1 MFYSET
7 ILSKKGPLAKIWLA
21 AHWEKKLS
29 KSQFLQTSIK
39 QSVNAIVNQEQI
51 PIALRLSGQLLL
63 GVVKIYSRKAH
74 YLLEDCNEALMKI
87 KMTFKSGNVDL
98 SRNNTNVTLQ
108 SAQLVLP
115 EMITEFD
122 LLVPEPIFNIMD
134 VDLNMDS
141 LNFSHVSKKQ
151 DITLIS
157 AFEPSIEVGRGNL
170 LDLQNDPLIQVNENN
185 EIDLDLG
192 IGNNDL
198 QNDVSI
204 EVGRDAAPEPRF
216 SQEFSNIIASEKNM
230 NSRISEMDLDM
241 VENENYA
248 EFNDIHNSFEPITES
263 SIHQI
268 ETMNRDE
275 RLISEDRE
283 ASVESGNDML
293 RGEMLEFEEL
303 KAGTPE
309 ARNKLTQLKSQR
321 SQHKAIEDPVI
332 EISSKVF
339 SSQLRNTSLITK
351 QHKLLS
357 SDSTSLKLIQL
368 QMSGKFA
375 AHIFQPS
382 NIHPSIVRLLNPG
395 SVHSTQFNSFKRKRI
410 EDINQN
416 NNELTNASKYAKLDS
431 FNTKKFDLNTD
442 LTNNNIE
449 DFELG
454 NESTLFPTNDD
465 LNFICDD
472 PEPNFEASKLSP
484 NNLTLKQNEETKL
497 IDEEMLEINPYHNPL
512 NLITVLRNRFD
523 TKENRPQNIVS
534 FKSLI
539 KNATR
544 VNASKAFFEIL
555 VLATKNVINLEQ
567 KRSYEDIQINPSDNL
582 YDNNIETFFKN
593 QSNIEIYN
601 NTTMIESLE

>member
-39 QSVNAIVNQEQI
+39 QSVNAIVNQEQV

-63 GVVKIYSRKAH
+63 GVVK
-74 YLLEDCNEALMKI
+74 
-87 KMTFKSGNVDL
+87 TFKHGNVDL

-122 LLVPEPIFNIMD
+122 LLVPEPIFNIKG
-134 VDLNMDS
+134 VDLNMET

-151 DITLIS
+151 DITLMS
-157 AFEPSIEVGRGNL
+157 AFEPSIEIGRGNL
-170 LDLQNDPLIQVNENN
+170 LDLEDDPLIQVNENN
-185 EIDLDLG
+185 KIDLDLG

-216 SQEFSNIIASEKNM
+216 SREFSNIIASEKNID
-230 NSRISEMDLDM
+230 SSVSAMDFDI
-241 VENENYA
+241 VENENDV
-248 EFNDIHNSFEPITES
+248 ESNDIHDSFEPMAES

-268 ETMNRDE
+268 ETINRNE
-275 RLISEDRE
+275 RFISEDRE
-283 ASVESGNDML
+283 TSVESGNDML
-293 RGEMLEFEEL
+293 GGEMLEFEEL

-309 ARNKLTQLKSQR
+309 ARNKATQLKGQR
-321 SQHKAIEDPVI
+321 SQYKAIEDPVI

-339 SSQLRNTSLITK
+339 SSQLRNTSLIKK

-357 SDSTSLKLIQL
+357 SDPTSLRLIQL

-375 AHIFQPS
+375 AHIFLPS
-382 NIHPSIVRLLNPG
+382 NIHPSIALLLNPSSLH
-395 SVHSTQFNSFKRKRI
+395 SVQFNSFKRKRV
-410 EDINQN
+410 EDMDQN
-416 NNELTNASKYAKLDS
+416 ENELTNTSKYAKLES
-431 FNTKKFDLNTD
+431 FNTKKSDLNTD

-449 DFELG
+449 DFELE
-454 NESTLFPTNDD
+454 NESNLLPTNDD

-472 PEPNFEASKLSP
+472 PEPEFKASELSP
-484 NNLTLKQNEETKL
+484 SNLTVKRNKEEKL
-497 IDEEMLEINPYHNPL
+497 IDEETLEMNAYQNPL
-512 NLITVLRNRFD
+512 KLISVLRNRFD
-523 TKENRPQNIVS
+523 TKVNRPQNIVT
-534 FKSLI
+534 FKSLT
-539 KNATR
+539 KNASR

-567 KRSYEDIQINPSDNL
+567 KTNYEDIEINASDNL
-582 YDNNIETFFKN
+582 YNSDVEAFFKN
-593 QSNIEIYN
+593 QSNNEIYN
-601 NTTMIESLE
+601 NTTIIESLE